1 MTSDRDSAMRS
12 VLVVTHL
19 TLHEAA
25 RRRVLTASL
34 ICGLAFLALYAIGLY
49 VIVHESARH
58 PPPSLIQRRMMLN
71 FLALAGLYAANF
83 LTLLS
88 AVLLPLDT
96 LSGEIASGVVQTVAA
111 KPVRRSAIVLG
122 KWLAYALV
130 TTGYLALMVG
140 GVVLVGR
147 GVAHFVVPGVGRAA
161 PILLVETLVM
171 VSVSIAGG
179 TRFSTVTNG
188 IVAFGLYGLAFIG
201 SWVEQIGAMTQNDAA
216 RNVGTVA
223 SLIMP
228 SESLWQLA
236 AWHMQPPIMR
246 ELQVTPFS
254 PASVPT
260 GAMVAW
266 AVGYIVIAI
275 LVALRQFSKR
285 PL

>member
-1 MTSDRDSAMRS
+1 MRS
-12 VLVVTHL
+12 ILVVAQL

-34 ICGLAFLALYAIGLY
+34 ICGLAFLVLYAIGLY

-58 PPPSLIQRRMMLN
+58 PPPSLFQRRMMLN

-96 LSGEIASGVVQTVAA
+96 LSGEIASGVAQTVAA

-122 KWLAYALV
+122 KWLAYAV
-130 TTGYLALMVG
+130 VVAGYLALMVG
-140 GVVLVGR
+140 GVLLVSR
-147 GVAHFVVPGVGRAA
+147 TVAHFTVPGVARAL
-161 PILLVETLVM
+161 PILLVEALVM

-179 TRFSTVTNG
+179 ARFTTVTNG
-188 IVAFGLYGLAFIG
+188 IVAFGLYGLAFLG
-201 SWVEQIGAMTQNDAA
+201 SWVEQIGAMAQNDAA

-228 SESLWQLA
+228 SEALWQLA

-246 ELQVTPFS
+246 ELQLTPFS

-260 GAMVAW
+260 TAMVAW
-266 AVGYIVIAI
+266 AVGYVVIVL
-275 LVALRQFSKR
+275 LVAVRQFSKR
-285 PL
+285 AL